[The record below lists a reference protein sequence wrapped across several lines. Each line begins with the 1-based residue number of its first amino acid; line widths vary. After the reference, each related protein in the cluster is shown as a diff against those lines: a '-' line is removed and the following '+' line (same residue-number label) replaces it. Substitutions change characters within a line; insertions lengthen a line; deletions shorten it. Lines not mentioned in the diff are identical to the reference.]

1 VSRTGGS
8 PGPAPRR
15 PGPAPDGL
23 LDGIDLVIFDKD
35 GTLID
40 FDAMWSPW
48 IVELTR
54 RLGSLTGMVLT
65 ARLYAEL
72 GFDPVTGRTIAGAP
86 LAVLPMA
93 DLRRATT
100 DALVRAGVPEGTAA
114 NAVDQAWFVPDP
126 VASALPITHLPS
138 LFGELRRRGL
148 RVAVAT
154 SDDRR
159 PTELTMAGLGVE
171 ALIDAYVCADDGLPV
186 KPAPDMVVDVC
197 RRLGVEP
204 GRTAV
209 VGDSRADLAMGRAAG
224 AGRVVGVL
232 SGVSAR
238 ADLEP
243 LADVILATVADL
255 VTAEGG

>member
-1 VSRTGGS
+1 VSRDRRPT
-8 PGPAPRR
+8 GPAP
-15 PGPAPDGL
+15 GGL

-35 GTLID
+35 GTLLD

-54 RLGSLTGMVLT
+54 RLQSLTGV
-65 ARLYAEL
+65 AVAPRLYAEL
-72 GFDPVTGRTIAGAP
+72 GFDPVAGRTIAGAP

-93 DLRRATT
+93 DLRRATA
-100 DALVRAGVPEGTAA
+100 DVLVRAGVLAGAAADAVEG
-114 NAVDQAWFVPDP
+114 VWFVPDP

-138 LFGELRRRGL
+138 LFGELHRRGL

-171 ALIDAYVCADDGLPV
+171 SLVDAYVCADDGLAV
-186 KPAPDMVVDVC
+186 KPAPDMVLDVC

-204 GRTAV
+204 ARTAV

-232 SGVSAR
+232 SGVSGR

-243 LADVILATVADL
+243 LADVVLATVADL
-255 VTAEGG
+255 VTA

>member
-1 VSRTGGS
+1 MTARDRAFD
-8 PGPAPRR
+8 PAR
-15 PGPAPDGL
+15 DGL

-54 RLGSLTGMVLT
+54 RLGSLTGV
-65 ARLYAEL
+65 AVGPRLYAEL
-72 GFDPVTGRTIAGAP
+72 GFDPVAGRTIAGAP

-93 DLRRATT
+93 DLRRAT
-100 DALVRAGVPEGTAA
+100 AVVLVRAGVPEEAA
-114 NAVDQAWFVPDP
+114 ADAVAQAWFVPDP
-126 VASALPITHLPS
+126 VATALPITHLPR

-154 SDDRR
+154 SDDRQ
-159 PTELTMAGLGVE
+159 PTLLTIAGLGVE
-171 ALIDAYVCADDGLPV
+171 ALVDAYVCADDGLPV
-186 KPAPDMVVDVC
+186 KPAPDMVLDVC
-197 RRLGVEP
+197 ERLGVEP
-204 GRTAV
+204 ARAAV

-224 AGRVVGVL
+224 AGRVIGVL
-232 SGVSAR
+232 SGVSSR

-243 LADVILATVADL
+243 LADAILATVADL
-255 VTAEGG
+255 VAA

>member
-1 VSRTGGS
+1 L
-8 PGPAPRR
+8 RR
-15 PGPAPDGL
+15 PEGPVPGGL
-23 LDGIDLVIFDKD
+23 LDGIDLVVFDKD

-40 FDAMWSPW
+40 FHAMWSPW

-54 RLGSLTGMVLT
+54 RLGSLTGLALAT
-65 ARLYAEL
+65 RLYAEL
-72 GFDPVTGRTIAGAP
+72 GFDPVAGRTIAGAP

-93 DLRRATT
+93 DLRRATG
-100 DALVRAGVPEGTAA
+100 DVLVRAGVPQKAA
-114 NAVDQAWFVPDP
+114 AHAVEQAWFVPDP
-126 VASALPITHLPS
+126 VATALPIAHLPS

-159 PTELTMAGLGVE
+159 PTELTMAGLGVD
-171 ALIDAYVCADDGLPV
+171 ALVDAYVCADDGLPV
-186 KPAPDMVVDVC
+186 KPAPDMVRDVC
-197 RRLGVEP
+197 RRLSVEP
-204 GRTAV
+204 ARTAV
-209 VGDSRADLAMGRAAG
+209 VGDSRADLTMGLAAG

-243 LADVILATVADL
+243 LADVVLPTVAEL
-255 VTAEGG
+255 ISG

>member
-1 VSRTGGS
+1 MTERDRAFD
-8 PGPAPRR
+8 PAR
-15 PGPAPDGL
+15 DGL

-54 RLGSLTGMVLT
+54 RLGSLTGVDVAT
-65 ARLYAEL
+65 RLYAEL
-72 GFDPVTGRTIAGAP
+72 GFDPVAGRTIAGAP

-93 DLRRATT
+93 DLRRAT
-100 DALVRAGVPEGTAA
+100 AGVLARAGVPEAV
-114 NAVDQAWFVPDP
+114 AVDAVQRAWFVPDP
-126 VASALPITHLPS
+126 VASAIPITHLPR

-171 ALIDAYVCADDGLPV
+171 ALVNAYVCADDGLAV
-186 KPAPDMVVDVC
+186 KPAPDMVLDVC
-197 RRLGVEP
+197 ERLGVEP
-204 GRTAV
+204 SRAAV
-209 VGDSRADLAMGRAAG
+209 VGDSSADLAMGRAAG
-224 AGRVVGVL
+224 AGRVIGVL

-243 LADVILATVADL
+243 MADSVLATVADL
-255 VTAEGG
+255 VAP

>member
-1 VSRTGGS
+1 VTAPDRAFD
-8 PGPAPRR
+8 PAR
-15 PGPAPDGL
+15 DGL

-54 RLGSLTGMVLT
+54 RLGSLTGV
-65 ARLYAEL
+65 AVAAGLYAEL

-93 DLRRATT
+93 ELRRATA
-100 DALVRAGVPEGTAA
+100 DVLVHAGVPEGTAA
-114 NAVDQAWFVPDP
+114 DAVAQAWFVPDP
-126 VASALPITHLPS
+126 VATALPITHLPR

-171 ALIDAYVCADDGLPV
+171 ALVDAYVCADDGLAV
-186 KPAPDMVVDVC
+186 KPAPDMVLDVC
-197 RRLGVEP
+197 ERLGVKP
-204 GRTAV
+204 ARAAV

-224 AGRVVGVL
+224 AGRVIGVL
-232 SGVSAR
+232 SGVSSR

-243 LADVILATVADL
+243 LADAVLATVADL
-255 VTAEGG
+255 LAA

>member
-1 VSRTGGS
+1 VTTRDRAFD
-8 PGPAPRR
+8 PAR
-15 PGPAPDGL
+15 DGL

-48 IVELTR
+48 IVELNR
-54 RLGSLTGMVLT
+54 RLETLTGLAVS
-65 ARLYAEL
+65 AGLYAEL
-72 GFDPVTGRTIAGAP
+72 GFDPVAGRTIAGAP

-93 DLRRATT
+93 DLRRAT
-100 DALVRAGVPEGTAA
+100 AHVLVRAGVGERAAAEAVEG
-114 NAVDQAWFVPDP
+114 AWFVPDP
-126 VASALPITHLPS
+126 VVSALPITHLPS
-138 LFGELRRRGL
+138 LFGKLRRRRL

-159 PTELTMAGLGVE
+159 PTELTMAGLGVD
-171 ALIDAYVCADDGLPV
+171 ALIDAYACADDGLAV
-186 KPAPDMVVDVC
+186 KPAPDMVLDVC

-204 GRTAV
+204 TRAAV

-232 SGVSAR
+232 SGVSGR

-243 LADVILATVADL
+243 LADVILATVAEL
-255 VTAEGG
+255 VTA